1 MARFDGSGIKIV
13 YTYAPETLISAGDFD
28 ALLKA
33 KAEIDAAR
41 KLYEERENVTA
52 ARDSLSDIITVLLDQ
67 KAGWRQLAW
76 ESAKNSGDFQRKCKG
91 LEGKLQERVATANS
105 LDLQLEGARRERNE
119 LAEQLKECRSAF
131 DDLYNH
137 DAENRKRIK
146 ELEAQLE
153 AQTVPPDAKLYQAV
167 MHELAET
174 KRELATTRWT
184 LANEFDKRRKQEFLA
199 TTLSEAVDRIT
210 HERDEQAAIVADVDK
225 SLAIA
230 HKKIDEQKSELAF
243 SRAAAL
249 NGAKVIAEYSDKCEK
264 LELRSTKLNARF
276 SVLRIAIINIANSKT
291 LTAAALRDYAD
302 DVLHDD
308 DELAREQE
316 RVCGAS

>member
-1 MARFDGSGIKIV
+1 MAQFDGSGIKIV

-28 ALLKA
+28 ALMKA
-33 KAEIDAAR
+33 KAEIDAAWAALAEIDHGVFAASY
-41 KLYEERENVTA
+41 KHIAPAIKTLSEMLREW
-52 ARDSLSDIITVLLDQ
+52 Q
-67 KAGWRQLAW
+67 AGYAI
-76 ESAKNSGDFQRKCKG
+76 E
-91 LEGKLQERVATANS
+91 
-105 LDLQLEGARRERNE
+105 ARRVDEYRAARNE

-146 ELEAQLE
+146 KLEAQLE
-153 AQTVPPDAKLYQAV
+153 TQTVPPDAKLYQDV

-174 KRELATTRWT
+174 KRKLATTEWA

-210 HERDEQAAIVADVDK
+210 HERDEQAAIVADTDK

-230 HKKIDEQKSELAF
+230 HKKIDELKQTIVALGSKLEKRVAKLEARIAKL
-243 SRAAAL
+243 RAAHFKIEASFDSATHIRGL
-249 NGAKVIAEYSDKCEK
+249 AYS
-264 LELRSTKLNARF
+264 
-276 SVLRIAIINIANSKT
+276 AIC
-291 LTAAALRDYAD
+291 
-302 DVLHDD
+302 DD
-308 DELAREQE
+308 DELAKEQE

>member
-1 MARFDGSGIKIV
+1 MVQFDGSGIKIV

-33 KAEIDAAR
+33 KAEIDAAWAALAEIDQGVFAAPY
-41 KLYEERENVTA
+41 KHIAPAIKALSKMLREW
-52 ARDSLSDIITVLLDQ
+52 Q
-67 KAGWRQLAW
+67 AGYAI
-76 ESAKNSGDFQRKCKG
+76 E
-91 LEGKLQERVATANS
+91 
-105 LDLQLEGARRERNE
+105 ARRVDEYRAARNE

-167 MHELAET
+167 IHELAET
-174 KRELATTRWT
+174 KRKLAIAEWS
-184 LANEFDKRRKQEFLA
+184 LANEFDKRRK
-199 TTLSEAVDRIT
+199 AVDRIT

-230 HKKIDEQKSELAF
+230 HKKIDELKQIIAELGSANLLWYQRWVGMNEENKRLVALEQIANERADGCAGKCDKLEKKVAKLEVRMAKL
-243 SRAAAL
+243 RAAHFKIEGSFDSATHIRGL
-249 NGAKVIAEYSDKCEK
+249 AYS
-264 LELRSTKLNARF
+264 
-276 SVLRIAIINIANSKT
+276 AIC
-291 LTAAALRDYAD
+291 
-302 DVLHDD
+302 DD
-308 DELAREQE
+308 DELAKEQE